1 MSRQNPLFNGLKSV
15 WRVGQTASIL
25 AQAGLRYRL
34 QQPPTAQFVRETFE
48 QLGATYTIMADGF
61 GDRKVFGFI

>member
-25 AQAGLRYRL
+25 AQAGLL
-34 QQPPTAQFVRETFE
+34 DTAQ
-48 QLGATYTIMADGF
+48 GAEWIHVVHMPFRG
-61 GDRKVFGFI
+61 V